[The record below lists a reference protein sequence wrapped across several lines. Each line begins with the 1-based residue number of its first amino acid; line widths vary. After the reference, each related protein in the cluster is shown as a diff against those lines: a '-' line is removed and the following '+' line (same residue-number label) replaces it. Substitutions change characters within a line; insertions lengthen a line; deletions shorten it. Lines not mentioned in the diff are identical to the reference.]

1 MNDGADS
8 TGFTAGTDPNM
19 KGAGVG
25 VELVG
30 ALTVSDF
37 PNEKGAIVVVVGVVD
52 GREPKENGAGEV
64 VVGGREAFGRVAMD
78 SPKEI

>member
-1 MNDGADS
+1 MNDGEVS

-19 KGAGVG
+19 KGAGAG

-30 ALTVSDF
+30 ALTVSDL
-37 PNEKGAIVVVVGVVD
+37 PNEKGAIVVAVGVVD
-52 GREPKENGAGEV
+52 GMEPKENGAGV
-64 VVGGREAFGRVAMD
+64 VVGGRDVFSRVAMD